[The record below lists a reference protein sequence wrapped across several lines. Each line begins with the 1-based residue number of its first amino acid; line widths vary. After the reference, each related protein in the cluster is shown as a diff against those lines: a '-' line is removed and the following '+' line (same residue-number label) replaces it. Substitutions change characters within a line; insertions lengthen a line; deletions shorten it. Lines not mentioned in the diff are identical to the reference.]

1 MTRKRV
7 WKLLVPVSALALVFA
22 ACSDDGGG
30 SSSDS
35 DGTDAP
41 PVEEGPPVSGDP
53 VKIGIIYTEGVE
65 GIDLPDLPDG
75 AEVAAEYVN
84 ASLGGYDGH
93 PVEIVACNDNGDAA
107 EDVACAEQFVDEGVI
122 AVGGLAPQWGDNGMA
137 VVGEAG
143 IPSITIP
150 VSNAEFIGENSFP
163 LDGGSA
169 AAFPALAKYFA
180 EDVGIESASIMHAD
194 LAVGELAAT
203 ALLADPLRERGVED
217 ITLVPEATGTADF
230 TSAVVQ
236 ATESNP
242 DVLFVLF
249 GDADCVRIFEAAE
262 QLGVESQIAAPGSC
276 ASSVNEEAG
285 AEGTVFNAG
294 TLYYD
299 DSNEQAQ
306 DYQAA
311 VERYGDEGES
321 GFSAGT
327 FSQVLTLKSLVDD
340 LGFANTNAQA
350 IFDQLLAGDGF
361 PIFMAT
367 TWDVSR
373 AVELLGTPTHV
384 YNPDQRIIE
393 IQDGEFVDVGGG
405 WVNGYED

>member
-1 MTRKRV
+1 MTRKR
-7 WKLLVPVSALALVFA
+7 WLQLLAPIGAAALIFSA
-22 ACSDDGGG
+22 CGDDGG
-30 SSSDS
+30 SSDS
-35 DGTDAP
+35 GSTDE
-41 PVEEGPPVSGDP
+41 PVEEGPPAKGEP
-53 VKIGIIYTEGVE
+53 VKIGIIYTGGVE
-65 GIDLPDLPDG
+65 GIDLVDVPDG
-75 AEVAAEYVN
+75 AEAAAEYVN
-84 ASLGGYDGH
+84 TELGGFDGH

-107 EDVACAEQFVDEGVI
+107 EDVSCGEQFVEEDVI
-122 AVGGLAPQWGDNGMA
+122 AVGGIAPQWGDNGMA
-137 VVGEAG
+137 VVAEAG

-150 VSNAEFIGENSFP
+150 VSNAEFLGENSWP

-203 ALLADPLRERGVED
+203 ALLADPLMERGVED
-217 ITLVPEATGTADF
+217 ITLVPETVGTADF

-236 ATESNP
+236 ATEDDP

-249 GDADCVRIFEAAE
+249 GDADCVRIFDAAE
-262 QLGVESQIAAPGSC
+262 QLGVESAIAAPGSC
-276 ASSVNEEAG
+276 ASSVNEEGG

-299 DSNEQAQ
+299 DSDEQAQ

-311 VERYGDEGES
+311 IERYGDEGES

-327 FSQVLTLKSLVDD
+327 FSQVLTLKELVDE
-340 LGFANTNAQA
+340 LGFANANAQA
-350 IFDQLLAGDGF
+350 IFDLLEAGDGF
-361 PIFMAT
+361 PIYLAT
-367 TWDVSR
+367 TWDASR
-373 AVELLGTPTHV
+373 AATLAGTPTHV

-405 WVNGYED
+405 WVNGFED